1 MFAEVRSCCL
11 CYSGWASS
19 PARKDWSWNRRQLI
33 GFPSIGDFGLLCFSF
48 IYFLLLVY
56 GESVLALHSSLSST
70 LVNGSGRLNHLGQG
84 RVSDCSHSPSGP
96 QQESSSF
103 FFQRISFPFT
113 PRAFL
118 FFLFFWAICLKVIW
132 KINNI
137 FFKHISFSL
146 CIFSRAPLFL
156 SKLLFLSPNIGEPWY
171 WLHWKMLFKDNAASL
186 LCHLKCVCGGGLE
199 ILFSLCEL
207 QDVLLS

>member
-1 MFAEVRSCCL
+1 MFAEVRSRCLCCL
-11 CYSGWASS
+11 AWASS

-33 GFPSIGDFGLLCFSF
+33 VFPSIGGFGFLCFSF

-56 GESVLALHSSLSST
+56 GESVLPLRSSLSST

-103 FFQRISFPFT
+103 FLPKDQFSLHTQY
-113 PRAFL
+113 
-118 FFLFFWAICLKVIW
+118 FFFFFFWAICLKVIW
-132 KINNI
+132 RINNI
-137 FFKHISFSL
+137 FFKNISFSPW
-146 CIFSRAPLFL
+146 IFSRAPLFP

-199 ILFSLCEL
+199 ILFSFCEL
-207 QDVLLS
+207 QDILLF